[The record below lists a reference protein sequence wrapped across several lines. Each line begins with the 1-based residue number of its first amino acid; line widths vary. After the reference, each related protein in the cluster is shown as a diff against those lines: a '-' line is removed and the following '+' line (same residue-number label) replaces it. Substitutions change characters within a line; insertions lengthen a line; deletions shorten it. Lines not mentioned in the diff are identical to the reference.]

1 MSKKQQ
7 IPNTSLSGRNIYTDK
22 KKRVIYYDS
31 LTKQGY
37 LVDKKSEGPIMFYQ
51 NRLVIILF
59 AAILCAGTFLTWQQ
73 ATIAGVALFA
83 VVEVYYRK
91 KLFKNL
97 EVVTDVDFGRRL
109 TPLQSILARK
119 SREKVGKLIGTQKGI
134 VTNHYNQPMETAK
147 STVYAIYSGD
157 QKYDLRNYLM
167 LSILDQVM
175 DIVYTETIREEEGGT
190 YGVGT
195 MADFSP
201 VDNSWLFLFGFD
213 TNPQDEKR
221 LTDRAHAELMKV
233 VNEGPRE
240 KDFTK
245 VKEYMLKKHA
255 QNQRENSYW
264 REIIRSNELGYGDN
278 DTNYEETLNSITIDD
293 MKAFSKKLF
302 TGKNLIEVIMTGVE
316 KAE

>member
-1 MSKKQQ
+1 
-7 IPNTSLSGRNIYTDK
+7 
-22 KKRVIYYDS
+22 
-31 LTKQGY
+31 
-37 LVDKKSEGPIMFYQ
+37 
-51 NRLVIILF
+51 
-59 AAILCAGTFLTWQQ
+59 
-73 ATIAGVALFA
+73 
-83 VVEVYYRK
+83 
-91 KLFKNL
+91 
-97 EVVTDVDFGRRL
+97 
-109 TPLQSILARK
+109 
-119 SREKVGKLIGTQKGI
+119 
-134 VTNHYNQPMETAK
+134 
-147 STVYAIYSGD
+147 
-157 QKYDLRNYLM
+157 M

-302 TGKNLIEVIMTGVE
+302 TGKDLIEVIMTGVE

>member
-119 SREKVGKLIGTQKGI
+119 SREKVLALMVLWPI
-134 VTNHYNQPMETAK
+134 VAALVP
-147 STVYAIYSGD
+147 S
-157 QKYDLRNYLM
+157 
-167 LSILDQVM
+167 
-175 DIVYTETIREEEGGT
+175 
-190 YGVGT
+190 
-195 MADFSP
+195 
-201 VDNSWLFLFGFD
+201 
-213 TNPQDEKR
+213 
-221 LTDRAHAELMKV
+221 HASL
-233 VNEGPRE
+233 
-240 KDFTK
+240 
-245 VKEYMLKKHA
+245 A
-255 QNQRENSYW
+255 
-264 REIIRSNELGYGDN
+264 
-278 DTNYEETLNSITIDD
+278 
-293 MKAFSKKLF
+293 
-302 TGKNLIEVIMTGVE
+302 
-316 KAE
+316 

>member
-1 MSKKQQ
+1 MKAEDIDQ
-7 IPNTSLSGRNIYTDK
+7 ISYDRILQIAKERTANAADYTFIFVGSFNT
-22 KKRVIYYDS
+22 DS
-31 LTKQGY
+31 LKPY
-37 LVDKKSEGPIMFYQ
+37 VEKY
-51 NRLVIILF
+51 
-59 AAILCAGTFLTWQQ
+59 
-73 ATIAGVALFA
+73 IASLPAN
-83 VVEVYYRK
+83 
-91 KLFKNL
+91 KN
-97 EVVTDVDFGRRL
+97 
-109 TPLQSILARK
+109 
-119 SREKVGKLIGTQKGI
+119 REKVGKLIETQKGI
-134 VTNHYNQPMETAK
+134 INNNYNQPMETAK

-221 LTDRAHAELMKV
+221 LTKRAHAELMKV

-240 KDFTK
+240 KDFAK

>member
-91 KLFKNL
+91 KLFKHL

-119 SREKVGKLIGTQKGI
+119 SREKVLALIVLWAIFAVLVPLNAYMEQYSLGLTVLSAGLSVVGVYFCVLHI
-134 VTNHYNQPMETAK
+134 VA
-147 STVYAIYSGD
+147 
-157 QKYDLRNYLM
+157 
-167 LSILDQVM
+167 
-175 DIVYTETIREEEGGT
+175 
-190 YGVGT
+190 
-195 MADFSP
+195 
-201 VDNSWLFLFGFD
+201 
-213 TNPQDEKR
+213 
-221 LTDRAHAELMKV
+221 LTRMK
-233 VNEGPRE
+233 
-240 KDFTK
+240 
-245 VKEYMLKKHA
+245 
-255 QNQRENSYW
+255 
-264 REIIRSNELGYGDN
+264 
-278 DTNYEETLNSITIDD
+278 
-293 MKAFSKKLF
+293 
-302 TGKNLIEVIMTGVE
+302 
-316 KAE
+316 